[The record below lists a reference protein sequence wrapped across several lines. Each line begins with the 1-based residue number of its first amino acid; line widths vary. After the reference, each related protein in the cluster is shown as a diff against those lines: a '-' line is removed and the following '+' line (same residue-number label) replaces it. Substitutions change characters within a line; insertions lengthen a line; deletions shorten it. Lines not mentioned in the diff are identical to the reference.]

1 MPIPGEVAH
10 ASSVGHHPHRSAA
23 QGVVMAIRD
32 KELQDLLGRF
42 IVDVGAGFHAVNAVV
57 GERLPLYRAL
67 DSVMPATAEQV
78 AAEAGADERY
88 VREWLAGQAAG
99 GYVTYDPDSERFSL
113 TEEQAFALAA
123 PDGMQLAAAFHLP
136 VALAK
141 NVEPLTEAV
150 RTGDGFP
157 WHQHDAGLFEG
168 TERFFRPGYVANL
181 VSSWIPALDGV
192 DERLRGGA
200 RVADIGCGHGASTL
214 LLAESYPA
222 SHVTGFDYHAASIEQ
237 AHKRAVDAG
246 LAHRLSFDVATAADF
261 PGRDYDLVTV
271 FDALH
276 DMPDPLGAAR
286 HIRETLAADGTLLLV
301 EPYANDQLAD
311 NLNPVG
317 RLYYAASTL
326 ICVAHSKSE
335 EPRTALGAQ
344 AGEARL
350 TALLHDAGFT
360 QVRRATETPFN
371 LVLEARP

>member
-1 MPIPGEVAH
+1 
-10 ASSVGHHPHRSAA
+10 
-23 QGVVMAIRD
+23 MAIRE

-42 IVDVGAGFHAVNAVV
+42 VVDVGAGFHAVNAVV
-57 GERLPLYRAL
+57 GDRLGLYRAL
-67 DSVMPATAEQV
+67 DAVMPATAEQV

-99 GYVTYDPDSERFSL
+99 GYITYDPDSERFFL

-123 PDGMQLAAAFHLP
+123 PEGMQLAAAFHLP

-141 NVEPLTEAV
+141 SVEPLTEAV

-181 VSSWIPALDGV
+181 VPSWIPALDGV
-192 DERLRGGA
+192 EERLRAGA

-214 LLAESYPA
+214 LLAEAYPA
-222 SHVTGFDYHAASIEQ
+222 SHVNGFDYHAASIEQ
-237 AHKRAVDAG
+237 ARKRAVDAG
-246 LAHRLSFDVATAADF
+246 LAHRLSFDIATAADF

-286 HIRETLAADGTLLLV
+286 HIRDTLAADGTLLLV
-301 EPYANDQLAD
+301 EPYANDQLAE

-317 RLYYAASTL
+317 RLYDTASTL
-326 ICVAHSKSE
+326 ICVAHSMSQ

-350 TALLHDAGFT
+350 TTLLHDAGFT
-360 QVRRATETPFN
+360 RVRRATETPFN